1 MKTTRSRPA
10 FFLAVLILSCAF
22 IACGGVEL
30 KPEQQALVDKY
41 ERLIDT
47 YEPKF
52 AAVREDQTRF
62 AEVTDAYT
70 EELEVWLIEFE
81 KVIPTLTEEE
91 ALAMKANVDKLSRR
105 SVKMTIGG

>member
-1 MKTTRSRPA
+1 
-10 FFLAVLILSCAF
+10 VLILSCAF

-47 YEPKF
+47 YETKF

-91 ALAMKANVDKLSRR
+91 ALAMKASVDKLSRR